1 MPKNIAMRFSVLRTM
16 VLLLF
21 SLVFLSACNRNPF
34 DVDVSEVSKP
44 QVHIK
49 DYGSALFSI
58 NRDSMAV
65 GLKAIQNRYAL
76 FLGTEPLVD
85 EQINQLSSY
94 VNDPF
99 LDELYKAYKT
109 KFPSLL
115 PLEEDLA
122 DIFQHLLF
130 YYPNTIVPEVYA
142 YVSGI
147 QSPVIFQ
154 DNILVLGL
162 DNYLGSD
169 FDTYAMMG
177 IPRYKI
183 RAMSPDYV
191 LRDVVLALSLG
202 KITAP
207 ESDAAVLDFM
217 LYEAK
222 KLYFVKSIIPNIPD
236 QILLNYTDEQ
246 LKWFDKNES
255 DLWKY
260 YIENGLLF
268 KTDFESINKFI
279 NDAPFTSVLGNNS
292 PSRTGVWLGYQ
303 ILLRYAKNN
312 EVTLTGILANT
323 HAQEILNQSKYKP
336 RR

>member
-1 MPKNIAMRFSVLRTM
+1 MRFSVLRTL

-21 SLVFLSACNRNPF
+21 SLVLLSACNRNSF
-34 DVDVSEVSKP
+34 DVDVSDIPKP
-44 QVHIK
+44 KVHIS

-58 NRDSMAV
+58 NRDSLAK
-65 GLKAIQNRYAL
+65 GLQTIQNKYAL
-76 FLGTEPLVD
+76 FLGTDSLSD
-85 EQINQLSSY
+85 EQINQLSNY

-99 LDELYKAYKT
+99 LDELFASYKI

-115 PLEEDLA
+115 PLEDDLV
-122 DIFQHLLF
+122 DVFRHLLF
-130 YYPNTIVPEVYA
+130 YYPSSKIPEVYA
-142 YVSGI
+142 YISGVQGPLI
-147 QSPVIFQ
+147 YQ
-154 DNILVLGL
+154 DHILVLGL

-169 FDTYAMMG
+169 FETYAKMG

-191 LRDVVLALSLG
+191 IKDVALALSID

-207 ESDAAVLDFM
+207 NADGTVLDFM

-222 KLYFVKSIIPNIPD
+222 KLYFVKSMFPKIKD
-236 QILLNYTDEQ
+236 QILLNYTEEQ
-246 LKWFDKNES
+246 LRWFAKNES
-255 DLWKY
+255 ELWKY
-260 YIENGLLF
+260 YIENELLF
-268 KTDFESINKFI
+268 KSDFESINKFI

-312 EVTLTGILANT
+312 EVTLTEILANT
-323 HAQEILNQSKYKP
+323 QAQEILNQSKYKP

>member
-1 MPKNIAMRFSVLRTM
+1 MRFSVLRTL

-34 DVDVSEVSKP
+34 DVDVSGIPKP
-44 QVHIK
+44 KVHIN
-49 DYGSALFSI
+49 DYGSALFSMQ
-58 NRDSMAV
+58 RDSMAV
-65 GLKAIQNRYAL
+65 GLQSIQNKYAL
-76 FLGTEPLVD
+76 FLGTESLVD

-99 LDELYKAYKT
+99 LDDLYKAYKNA
-109 KFPSLL
+109 FPTLL
-115 PLEEDLA
+115 PLENELA
-122 DIFQHLLF
+122 DVFRHLLF
-130 YYPNTIVPEVYA
+130 YYPNTKVPEVYS
-142 YVSGI
+142 YISGV
-147 QSPVIFQ
+147 QGPVIFQ

-169 FDTYAMMG
+169 FETYSLMG

-183 RAMSPDYV
+183 RSMTSDFV
-191 LRDVVLALSLG
+191 IRDIALALSLD
-202 KITAP
+202 KIKAP
-207 ESDAAVLDFM
+207 DADAMVLDFM

-222 KLYFVKSIIPNIPD
+222 KLYFVKSMFPDIKD
-236 QILLNYTDEQ
+236 QILLNYTEEQ
-246 LKWFDKNES
+246 LSWFAKNETE
-255 DLWKY
+255 LWKY
-260 YIENGLLF
+260 YIENELLF
-268 KTDFESINKFI
+268 KSDFESINKFI

-312 EVTLTGILANT
+312 EVTLTEILVNIQ
-323 HAQEILNQSKYKP
+323 AQEILNQSKYKP